1 MKQTGDRTED
11 ILQRASMSRVRTLNF
26 TSQATG
32 SLQRFQEKGSKNYF
46 RDNTLKL
53 LPRPMCVP
61 YFFKNPFG

>member
-11 ILQRASMSRVRTLNF
+11 KLQRASMSRVRTLNF
-26 TSQATG
+26 TLQAAG
-32 SLQRFQEKGSKNYF
+32 SLQIFQEKGSKNYF
-46 RDNTLKL
+46 KDDILKL